1 MYAFLVAKAE
11 LLLMSNLLR
20 AGECFLDYLHVC
32 ALAYG
37 ETTSHASKS
46 MLYFEMTLLILLVFV
61 CSFLQQNDIF
71 LICFCCK
78 WDFFCFNQP
87 W

>member
-1 MYAFLVAKAE
+1 MYAFLVAKAD
-11 LLLMSNLLR
+11 LLLMSSLLR

-46 MLYFEMTLLILLVFV
+46 TLHFEMTLVDLTGICVFI
-61 CSFLQQNDIF
+61 SSA
-71 LICFCCK
+71 K
-78 WDFFCFNQP
+78 
-87 W
+87 